1 MMVLFDWT
9 NENNDDLL
17 LSFSKD
23 EILLNEKASKYFFN
37 YKWAMILIDDYN
49 QRFAISPISKNQKD
63 LNLFSNRQKY
73 KLILSK
79 NKIKIKDSKLIEQLQ
94 HDLNIVLDEN
104 YSSVF
109 NEMDNMLIIDLKRK
123 ED

>member
-1 MMVLFDWT
+1 MVLFDWT
-9 NENNDDLL
+9 NENNEDLL

-37 YKWAMILIDDYN
+37 YKWAMILIDDQN

-73 KLILSK
+73 KLFLSK

-94 HDLNIVLDEN
+94 HDLNVVLDEN

>member
-1 MMVLFDWT
+1 MFLFDWT
-9 NENNDDLL
+9 NENNEDLL

-37 YKWAMILIDDYN
+37 YKWAMILIGDHN
-49 QRFAISPISKNQKD
+49 QRFGISPISKNQKD

-94 HDLNIVLDEN
+94 HDLNIVLTEN

>member
-1 MMVLFDWT
+1 MVLFDWT
-9 NENNDDLL
+9 NENNEDLL

-37 YKWAMILIDDYN
+37 YKWAMILIDDQN

-73 KLILSK
+73 KLFLSK

>member
-1 MMVLFDWT
+1 MVLFDWT

-37 YKWAMILIDDYN
+37 YKWAMILIDDNN

-73 KLILSK
+73 KLFLSK

>member
-1 MMVLFDWT
+1 
-9 NENNDDLL
+9 
-17 LSFSKD
+17 
-23 EILLNEKASKYFFN
+23 
-37 YKWAMILIDDYN
+37 MILIYDHN

-73 KLILSK
+73 KLFLSK

>member
-1 MMVLFDWT
+1 MVLFDWT

-37 YKWAMILIDDYN
+37 YKWAMILIDDHN

-63 LNLFSNRQKY
+63 LNMFSNRQKY
-73 KLILSK
+73 KLFLSK

>member
-1 MMVLFDWT
+1 MVLFDWT

-37 YKWAMILIDDYN
+37 YKWAMILIDDQN

-73 KLILSK
+73 KLFLSK
-79 NKIKIKDSKLIEQLQ
+79 SKIKIKDSKLIEQLQ

>member
-1 MMVLFDWT
+1 MVLFDWT

-73 KLILSK
+73 RLFLSK

>member
-1 MMVLFDWT
+1 MVLFDWT

-37 YKWAMILIDDYN
+37 YKWAMILIDDQN

-73 KLILSK
+73 KLFLSK
-79 NKIKIKDSKLIEQLQ
+79 NKIKIKNSKLIEQLQ

>member
-1 MMVLFDWT
+1 MVLFDWT
-9 NENNDDLL
+9 NENNEDLL

-37 YKWAMILIDDYN
+37 YKWAMILIDDHN

-73 KLILSK
+73 KLFLSK
-79 NKIKIKDSKLIEQLQ
+79 NKIKIKNTKTQKESPVRCTGLSFIFPFVFQVRKNEPPAT
-94 HDLNIVLDEN
+94 DE
-104 YSSVF
+104 
-109 NEMDNMLIIDLKRK
+109 
-123 ED
+123 

>member
-1 MMVLFDWT
+1 MVLFDWT

-17 LSFSKD
+17 LSFRKD

-37 YKWAMILIDDYN
+37 YKWAMILIDDQN

-73 KLILSK
+73 KLFLSK

>member
-1 MMVLFDWT
+1 MVLFDWT

-37 YKWAMILIDDYN
+37 YKWAMILIDDHN
-49 QRFAISPISKNQKD
+49 QRFDISPISKNQKD

-73 KLILSK
+73 KLFLSK

>member
-1 MMVLFDWT
+1 MVLFDWT

-37 YKWAMILIDDYN
+37 YKWAMILIDDQN

-73 KLILSK
+73 KLFLSK

>member
-1 MMVLFDWT
+1 MVLFDWT

-37 YKWAMILIDDYN
+37 YKWAMILIDDQN

-79 NKIKIKDSKLIEQLQ
+79 NKIKIKDSKLIEQLR

>member
-1 MMVLFDWT
+1 MVLFDWT
-9 NENNDDLL
+9 NENNEDLL

-37 YKWAMILIDDYN
+37 YKWAMILIDDHN

-73 KLILSK
+73 KLFLSK
-79 NKIKIKDSKLIEQLQ
+79 NKIKIKG
-94 HDLNIVLDEN
+94 NTNCV
-104 YSSVF
+104 
-109 NEMDNMLIIDLKRK
+109 LIIYGGIANVIKNAIIAT
-123 ED
+123 

>member
-1 MMVLFDWT
+1 MVLFDWT
-9 NENNDDLL
+9 NENNEDLL

-37 YKWAMILIDDYN
+37 YKWAMILIDDQN

-94 HDLNIVLDEN
+94 RDLNIVLDEN